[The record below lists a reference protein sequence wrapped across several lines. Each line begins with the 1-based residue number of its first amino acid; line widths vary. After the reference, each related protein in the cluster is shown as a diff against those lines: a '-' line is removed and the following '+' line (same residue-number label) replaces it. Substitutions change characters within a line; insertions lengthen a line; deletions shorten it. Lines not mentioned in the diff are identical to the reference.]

1 MHFNTLFNPSS
12 IAIVGASTREGSVSN
27 DVIRN
32 LHKQGYKGQIF
43 PINPKGEPILGLTT
57 YKTLA
62 EVGKPIDLAVII
74 TPAAIVPGVMRE
86 IVAVGTKAVVVI
98 SAGFKEAGIEGARL
112 EEEIKSVAL
121 NNDITL
127 VGPNCL
133 GVINP
138 HHNLNISFAKA
149 IARPGNVAFIS
160 QSGALC
166 SSVLDYAEE
175 YGIGFSKFASVGN
188 KACLDEV
195 EFLESLANDPDTKVI
210 LMYIEGMTDAQRFI
224 SHVRKIT
231 YSNNPKPIIALKAGR
246 TSDGASASAS
256 HTGALA
262 GNDEAFNA
270 LFKQAGVIRVGT
282 VEELFIYAAAFAH
295 NEKLEGDQIA
305 VISNAGGPGVL
316 VTDELVM
323 RGLKIAHFT
332 PETTDILRKT
342 LPQAANI
349 HNPVDVLGDAK
360 SDRYKSTL
368 EAVVQ
373 DPNVDGLIVVLTP
386 QSMTDVNET
395 AIVLSNVKATTKKPI
410 VASFMGSQSTRE
422 GEGILLRHN
431 VANILFPESAA
442 HAMAELYNFYNQ
454 KHTPIGNIPLRYED
468 VDKEF
473 ITNLL
478 SRMKG
483 LNQTYIPEAIALQ
496 ILGAYKLPLLQHTIV
511 RSREE
516 VSEASK
522 KTAYPVAMKIVSKD
536 IVHKTDVGGIA
547 LNVTPD
553 HFLETYDHMMKTVQ
567 HNAPTAKLDGVLLVE
582 MAPKNG
588 FEFVVGVNKDPSLG
602 HLIMFGLGG
611 VFVEV
616 LKDVSFRLAP
626 LTASDAHAMIGE
638 IKSSKLL
645 KGTRGLPPL
654 DVEAVVDCILRISQL
669 VTDFPQIKE
678 LDINPLLALPKGEGV
693 KVLDG
698 RIVIS

>member
-1 MHFNTLFNPSS
+1 MHFNTLFHPSS
-12 IAIVGASTREGSVSN
+12 IAVIGASTRAGSVSN

-32 LHKQGYKGQIF
+32 LHKQGYKGHIY

-57 YKTLA
+57 YKTLQ
-62 EVGKPIDLAVII
+62 EIGKPVDLAVII
-74 TPAAIVPGVMRE
+74 VPAAAVPGVMQE
-86 IVAVGTKAVVVI
+86 VAAVGTQAVVVI
-98 SAGFKEAGIEGARL
+98 SAGFKEAGKEGAAL
-112 EEEIKSVAL
+112 EEEVKKIASVH
-121 NNDITL
+121 DITL

-188 KACLDEV
+188 KACLDELD
-195 EFLESLANDPDTKVI
+195 FLENLADDSDTKVI
-210 LMYIEGMTDAQRFI
+210 LMYIEGMGDAPRFLE
-224 SHVRKIT
+224 HVRKIT
-231 YSNNPKPIIALKAGR
+231 HGSNRKPIIALKAGK

-262 GNDEAFNA
+262 GSDEAFDA

-323 RGLKIAHFT
+323 RGLKIAHFA
-332 PETTDILRKT
+332 PETTDVLKKA
-342 LPQAANI
+342 LPPAANI
-349 HNPVDVLGDAK
+349 HDPVDVLGDAK
-360 SDRYKSTL
+360 SDRYKVTL
-368 EAVVQ
+368 DAVMS
-373 DPNVDGLIVVLTP
+373 DPNVDGIIVVLTP

-395 AIVLSNVKATTKKPI
+395 AIVIANAKAMTKKPI

-442 HAMAELYNFYNQ
+442 RAMAEMYRFHN
-454 KHTPIGNIPLRYED
+454 HTHSMVTTPSSFPD
-468 VDKEF
+468 VDREF
-473 ITNLL
+473 VSNLL
-478 SRMKG
+478 SKMRQM
-483 LNQTYIPEAIALQ
+483 NQMHIPEVIALQ
-496 ILGAYKLPLLQHTIV
+496 ILKAYGLPILRNTII
-511 RSREE
+511 RSREDI
-516 VSEASK
+516 VSARQSI
-522 KTAYPVAMKIVSKD
+522 TYPVAMKIISKD
-536 IVHKTDVGGIA
+536 IMHKTDVGGIA
-547 LNVTPD
+547 LNIAPD
-553 HFLETYDHMMKTVQ
+553 QLEESYKSMLHTVGMK
-567 HNAPTAKLDGVLLVE
+567 APHARVDGVLLVE
-582 MAPKNG
+582 MAPKSG
-588 FEFVVGVNKDPSLG
+588 YEFVVGVSKDPSLG

-611 VFVEV
+611 IFVEM
-616 LKDVSFRLAP
+616 LKDVTFRLAP
-626 LTASDAHAMIGE
+626 LMENDVREMIGE
-638 IKSSKLL
+638 IKSAKLL
-645 KGTRGLPPL
+645 KGMRGLPAL
-654 DVEAVVDCILRISQL
+654 DTDAIVDCVLRIGLL

-678 LDINPLLALPKGEGV
+678 LDINPLLALPIGQGV
-693 KVLDG
+693 KVLDA
-698 RIVIS
+698 RIVIA

>member
-1 MHFNTLFNPSS
+1 M
-12 IAIVGASTREGSVSN
+12 SN

-74 TPAAIVPGVMRE
+74 TPASIVPGVMQE
-86 IVAVGTKAVVVI
+86 IVSVGTKAVVVI
-98 SAGFKEAGIEGARL
+98 SAGFKEAGPEGAKL
-112 EEEIKSVAL
+112 EEKIKNIAL
-121 NNDITL
+121 KNDITL

-224 SHVRKIT
+224 SHVRTIT
-231 YSNNPKPIIALKAGR
+231 CSNNPKPIIALKAGR

-262 GNDEAFNA
+262 GNDEAFDA
-270 LFKQAGVIRVGT
+270 LFKQAGVIRVDT

-295 NEKLEGDQIA
+295 NEKLEGNQIA

-316 VTDELVM
+316 VTDELVI

-332 PETTDILRKT
+332 PDTTEVLKKS

-454 KHTPIGNIPLRYED
+454 KHTPIGNAPQRYED

-473 ITNLL
+473 VANLL
-478 SRMKG
+478 SRMKEA
-483 LNQTYIPEAIALQ
+483 NQTYIPEAIALQ

-511 RSREE
+511 RTREE
-516 VSEASK
+516 VGEASK
-522 KTAYPVAMKIVSKD
+522 NITYPVAMKIVSKD
-536 IVHKTDVGGIA
+536 IVHKTDVGGIM
-547 LNVTPD
+547 LNVTSD
-553 HFLETYDHMMKTVQ
+553 NVLTSYDHMMQTVK
-567 HNAPTAKLDGVLLVE
+567 HNVPTATLDGVLLVE

-626 LTASDAHAMIGE
+626 LTAKDAHEMIRE
-638 IKSSKLL
+638 IKSYKLL

-654 DVEAVVDCILRISQL
+654 DVDAVVDCILRISQL

-678 LDINPLLALPKGEGV
+678 LDINPLLVLPKGEGV

>member
-1 MHFNTLFNPSS
+1 MHFNTLFNPAS
-12 IAIVGASTREGSVSN
+12 IAVVGASTREGSVSN

-32 LHKQGYKGQIF
+32 LHKQGYKGHIY
-43 PINPKGEPILGLTT
+43 PINPKGDPILGLTT
-57 YKTLA
+57 FKSLQ
-62 EVGKPIDLAVII
+62 EIGKPVDLAVIVI
-74 TPAAIVPGVMRE
+74 PAKGVPDVMRE
-86 IVAVGTKAVVVI
+86 IASIGTKAVVVI
-98 SAGFKEAGIEGARL
+98 SAGFKEAGHEGALL
-112 EEEIKSVAL
+112 EKEITKIAAD
-121 NNDITL
+121 NDITL

-133 GVINP
+133 GIINP

-149 IARPGNVAFIS
+149 IALPGNVAFIS

-195 EFLESLANDPDTKVI
+195 DLLEGLAQDPETKVI
-210 LMYIEGMTDAQRFI
+210 LMYIEGLADAQRFI
-224 SHVRKIT
+224 SRVRKVT
-231 YSNNPKPIIALKAGR
+231 MGDNPKPIIALKAGR

-270 LFKQAGVIRVGT
+270 LFKQAGVIRVST
-282 VEELFIYAAAFAH
+282 VEDLFVCAAAFAH
-295 NEKLEGDQIA
+295 NDKLEGDQIA

-332 PETTDILRKT
+332 PETTEMLKNS
-342 LPQAANI
+342 LPPAANI

-360 SDRYKSTL
+360 ADRYKVAL
-368 EAVVQ
+368 EAISN
-373 DPNVDGLIVVLTP
+373 DPNVDGIIVVLTP
-386 QSMTDVNET
+386 QSMTDVNEV
-395 AIVLSNVKATTKKPI
+395 AIVLGNVKAMTKKPI

-442 HAMAELYNFYNQ
+442 RAMTELYHFYNH
-454 KHTPIGNIPLRYED
+454 KPNFENFSTPQVED
-468 VDKEF
+468 VDKSFVEH
-473 ITNLL
+473 LL
-478 SRMKG
+478 LRMKNA
-483 LNQTYIPEAIALQ
+483 NQAYIPEAIALQ
-496 ILGAYKLPLLQHTIV
+496 ILDAYKLPLLKHTIV
-511 RSREE
+511 RSHEE
-516 VSEASK
+516 LEQMSQSIP
-522 KTAYPVAMKIVSKD
+522 YPVAMKIVSKD
-536 IVHKTDVGGIA
+536 IVHKTDVGGII
-547 LNVTPD
+547 LDVVSKNM
-553 HFLETYDHMMKTVQ
+553 LESYDHMIQTVGK
-567 HNAPTAKLDGVLLVE
+567 NVPTAKLEGVLLVE

-616 LKDVSFRLAP
+616 LKDVAFRLTP
-626 LTASDAHAMIGE
+626 LTAYDVQEMLHE

-645 KGTRGLPPL
+645 AGARGMPAL
-654 DVEAVVDCILRISQL
+654 DTDSIVDCMLKISQL
-669 VTDFPQIKE
+669 VQDFPQIKE
-678 LDINPLLALPKGEGV
+678 LDINPLLVLPKGQGV
-693 KVLDG
+693 RVLDA
-698 RIVIS
+698 RIVIA

>member
-1 MHFNTLFNPSS
+1 
-12 IAIVGASTREGSVSN
+12 
-27 DVIRN
+27 
-32 LHKQGYKGQIF
+32 
-43 PINPKGEPILGLTT
+43 
-57 YKTLA
+57 
-62 EVGKPIDLAVII
+62 
-74 TPAAIVPGVMRE
+74 
-86 IVAVGTKAVVVI
+86 
-98 SAGFKEAGIEGARL
+98 
-112 EEEIKSVAL
+112 
-121 NNDITL
+121 
-127 VGPNCL
+127 
-133 GVINP
+133 
-138 HHNLNISFAKA
+138 
-149 IARPGNVAFIS
+149 
-160 QSGALC
+160 
-166 SSVLDYAEE
+166 
-175 YGIGFSKFASVGN
+175 
-188 KACLDEV
+188 
-195 EFLESLANDPDTKVI
+195 
-210 LMYIEGMTDAQRFI
+210 
-224 SHVRKIT
+224 
-231 YSNNPKPIIALKAGR
+231 
-246 TSDGASASAS
+246 
-256 HTGALA
+256 
-262 GNDEAFNA
+262 
-270 LFKQAGVIRVGT
+270 
-282 VEELFIYAAAFAH
+282 
-295 NEKLEGDQIA
+295 
-305 VISNAGGPGVL
+305 
-316 VTDELVM
+316 
-323 RGLKIAHFT
+323 
-332 PETTDILRKT
+332 
-342 LPQAANI
+342 
-349 HNPVDVLGDAK
+349 
-360 SDRYKSTL
+360 
-368 EAVVQ
+368 
-373 DPNVDGLIVVLTP
+373 
-386 QSMTDVNET
+386 
-395 AIVLSNVKATTKKPI
+395 
-410 VASFMGSQSTRE
+410 MGSQSTRE

-454 KHTPIGNIPLRYED
+454 KHSPIGNTPQGYED

-626 LTASDAHAMIGE
+626 LTASDAHEMIQE

-654 DVEAVVDCILRISQL
+654 DVESVVDCILRISQL

-678 LDINPLLALPKGEGV
+678 LDINPLLVLPEGEGV
-693 KVLDG
+693 RVLDG
-698 RIVIS
+698 RIVIC

>member
-12 IAIVGASTREGSVSN
+12 IAIIGASTREGSVSN

-62 EVGKPIDLAVII
+62 EVGKPVDLVVII
-74 TPAAIVPGVMRE
+74 TPASTVPGIMKE

-98 SAGFKEAGIEGARL
+98 SAGFKEAGLEGAKL
-112 EEEIKSVAL
+112 EEEVKSIAL

-231 YSNNPKPIIALKAGR
+231 CSNNPKPIIALKAGR

-262 GNDEAFNA
+262 GNDEAFDA

-295 NEKLEGDQIA
+295 NEKLEGNQIA
-305 VISNAGGPGVL
+305 IISNAGGPGVL

-332 PETTDILRKT
+332 PDTTEALKKS

-368 EAVVQ
+368 EVVVQ
-373 DPNVDGLIVVLTP
+373 DPNVDGIIVVLTP

-395 AIVLSNVKATTKKPI
+395 AIVLSNMKAITRKPI

-454 KHTPIGNIPLRYED
+454 KHTPIGNTPQGYED

-473 ITNLL
+473 VTGLL

-483 LNQTYIPEAIALQ
+483 VNQTYIPEAIALQ

-511 RSREE
+511 RTREG
-516 VSEASK
+516 VDEASK
-522 KTAYPVAMKIVSKD
+522 KIVYPVAMKIVSKD

-547 LNVTPD
+547 LNVTSD
-553 HFLETYDHMMKTVQ
+553 NVLASYDHMIRTVQ
-567 HNAPTAKLDGVLLVE
+567 HKVPTAKLDGVLLVE

-626 LTASDAHAMIGE
+626 LTVHDAHEMISE

-645 KGTRGLPPL
+645 KGARGLPAL
-654 DVEAVVDCILRISQL
+654 DVDAVVDCILRVSQL

-678 LDINPLLALPKGEGV
+678 LDINPLLVLPKGEGV
-693 KVLDG
+693 RVLDG
-698 RIVIS
+698 RMVIS